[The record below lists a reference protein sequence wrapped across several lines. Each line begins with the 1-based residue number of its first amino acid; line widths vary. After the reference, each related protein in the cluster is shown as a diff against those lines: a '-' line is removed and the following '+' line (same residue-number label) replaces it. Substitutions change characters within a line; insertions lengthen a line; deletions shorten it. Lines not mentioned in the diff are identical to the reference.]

1 MVALYKARAVEM
13 EYHIHCMYHWTK
25 CQEQIPA
32 YNLREQIPKNYK
44 ELEKPTDRTALYR
57 VEFLEREYEQ
67 VGYSHKKDAWI
78 GCMAE
83 WKYSA
88 KKH

>member
-1 MVALYKARAVEM
+1 MVALYKARTVEM

-44 ELEKPTDRTALYR
+44 ELEKPTDPTAL
-57 VEFLEREYEQ
+57 
-67 VGYSHKKDAWI
+67 
-78 GCMAE
+78 
-83 WKYSA
+83 
-88 KKH
+88 